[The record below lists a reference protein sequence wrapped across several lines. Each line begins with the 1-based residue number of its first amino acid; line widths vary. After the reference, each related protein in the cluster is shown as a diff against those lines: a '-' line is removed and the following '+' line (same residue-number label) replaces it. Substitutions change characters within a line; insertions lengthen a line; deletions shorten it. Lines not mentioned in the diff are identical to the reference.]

1 MSCKKFVFAL
11 MASLLVIA
19 PVMGAQAAETIK
31 MGVPGSHSGDLAGY
45 GVPALNAA
53 KLVVAKVNAEG
64 GINGKMVE
72 ILAQDDQ
79 CKPELSTN
87 AATKLIA
94 DGAQIIMGHTCSGA
108 TKAAL
113 GMYNDKNI
121 LVVSPS
127 ATSPELTQ
135 SGQYPLFFRT
145 TPSDDA
151 QARLAVD
158 FSLQALNAKKIAILH
173 DKGDYGK
180 GYANFAK
187 QFIEEAGAKDKV
199 VFFDGITPGAADY
212 SAVVQKIGRSGA
224 DTIIFGGY
232 YPEASKLVALM
243 KAKKMQVNFVSEDGV
258 KTGSFIQL
266 AGKNAEGVYASSS
279 RDYSDLAVSKEA
291 LAAHHKTF
299 DSAPGQ
305 FFYQSYAAT
314 QALLN
319 AVKVAGT
326 TEAQAVAKALR
337 TEYVETPIGKIRFDA
352 KGDTEGAGFAMYKV
366 VDGAFVDQKFTPK
379 Q

>member
-11 MASLLVIA
+11 MASLLVVA
-19 PVMGAQAAETIK
+19 PVMSAEAAETIK
-31 MGVPGSHSGDLAGY
+31 LGVPGSQTGDLAGY

-53 KLVVAKVNAEG
+53 KLVAAKINAEG

-79 CKPELSTN
+79 CKPELATN

-94 DGAQIIMGHTCSGA
+94 DGAQVVMGHTCSGA

-113 GMYNDKNI
+113 GMYNDKKI
-121 LVVSPS
+121 LAISPS

-151 QARLAVD
+151 QARLGVD
-158 FSLQALNAKKIAILH
+158 FALQALNSKKIAILH

-180 GYANFAK
+180 GYATFAK
-187 QFIEEAGAKDKV
+187 QFVEEAGTAKV

-232 YPEASKLVALM
+232 YPEASKLVTLM
-243 KAKKMQVNFVSEDGV
+243 NAKKMKINFVSEDGV
-258 KTGSFIQL
+258 KTGSFVQL
-266 AGKNAEGVYASSS
+266 AGENAEGVYASSS
-279 RDYSDLAVSKEA
+279 RDFSDLAVSKEA

-305 FFYQSYAAT
+305 FFYQAYAAT

-352 KGDTEGAGFAMYKV
+352 RGDTEGAGFAMYKV
-366 VDGAFVDQKFTPK
+366 VNGQFVDQKFTPK